1 LFRIFRHN
9 APEKVTE
16 FMLIRAG
23 TIKDESNSAVSK
35 KLVIASRAS
44 EEVTRL
50 LRSSGKS
57 DKSERSEEE
66 KIVIASRA
74 LRGVAIHD

>member
-9 APEKVTE
+9 APEKMTE
-16 FMLIRAG
+16 FMPIKAG
-23 TIKDESNSAVSK
+23 TTKDESDSAVSK
-35 KLVIASRAS
+35 RWVIASRAS

>member
-16 FMLIRAG
+16 FMPIKAG
-23 TIKDESNSAVSK
+23 TTKHESGVAVSK
-35 KLVIASRAS
+35 RGVIASRAS

-57 DKSERSEEE
+57 DKSGKEE
-66 KIVIASRA
+66 VT
-74 LRGVAIHD
+74 